1 MAPQTTISKWGN
13 SSGIRIPTSIV
24 RNMNLELGD
33 KLEFIIDDDQTIT
46 LKVIKKHENIFS
58 SIEAKNYDFQADLKN
73 DVYAM
78 ELAPVGREIIK

>member
-1 MAPQTTISKWGN
+1 MAPQATISKWGN
-13 SSGIRIPTSIV
+13 SCGIRIPTSIV
-24 RNMNLELGD
+24 GNMNLELGD

-58 SIEAKNYDFQADLKN
+58 SIEAMNYDFQADLKN

-78 ELAPVGREIIK
+78 ELPPVGREIIK

>member
-1 MAPQTTISKWGN
+1 MAPQATISKWGN

-46 LKVIKKHENIFS
+46 LKVIKKT
-58 SIEAKNYDFQADLKN
+58 
-73 DVYAM
+73 
-78 ELAPVGREIIK
+78 

>member
-1 MAPQTTISKWGN
+1 MAPQATISKWGN

-24 RNMNLELGD
+24 GNMNLELGD

-46 LKVIKKHENIFS
+46 LKVIKKHENIFR

-78 ELAPVGREIIK
+78 ELPPVGREIIK

>member
-1 MAPQTTISKWGN
+1 MALQATISKWGN

-24 RNMNLELGD
+24 GNMNLELGD

-58 SIEAKNYDFQADLKN
+58 SIEVKNYDFQADLKN

-78 ELAPVGREIIK
+78 ELPPVGREIIK

>member
-1 MAPQTTISKWGN
+1 MAPQATISKWGN

-46 LKVIKKHENIFS
+46 LKVIKNIKIF
-58 SIEAKNYDFQADLKN
+58 
-73 DVYAM
+73 
-78 ELAPVGREIIK
+78 LAV

>member
-1 MAPQTTISKWGN
+1 MKTQISFAYIFLRKEQHPLIKHQTK
-13 SSGIRIPTSIV
+13 
-24 RNMNLELGD
+24 
-33 KLEFIIDDDQTIT
+33 IT

-78 ELAPVGREIIK
+78 ELPPVGREIIK

>member
-1 MAPQTTISKWGN
+1 
-13 SSGIRIPTSIV
+13 
-24 RNMNLELGD
+24 MNLELGD

-78 ELAPVGREIIK
+78 ELPPVGREIIK